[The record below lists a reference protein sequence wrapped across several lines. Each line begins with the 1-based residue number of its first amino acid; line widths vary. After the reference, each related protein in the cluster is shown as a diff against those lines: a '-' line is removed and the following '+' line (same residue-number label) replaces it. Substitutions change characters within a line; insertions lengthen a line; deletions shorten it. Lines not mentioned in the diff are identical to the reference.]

1 MQSTSPYVEKLW
13 QKFYNTKDD
22 ETKQKLIENYIP
34 LVKHVVYRMNI
45 KLPTYLEQDD
55 LISYGIFGLI
65 QAVDRYDIK
74 KGVKFET
81 YAYSR
86 IRGSIIDELRKLD
99 LIPQN
104 IRKKAKFLENIYS
117 QLEQELGRSVSD
129 RDICRKLKISQTEL
143 DEMYMEITPFT
154 NLIPF
159 DDFLFVEN
167 KSKAKPEIQIEQMEV
182 KKILAKAINSLSKQ
196 EKLVI
201 TLYYYEGLNFKEISE
216 VLDLSQGRI
225 SQLHT
230 KAILRLRGKLSKDK
244 ENLIV

>member
-1 MQSTSPYVEKLW
+1 MQSIPIQMEKLW
-13 QKFYNTKDD
+13 QKYYTTRDSEIKK
-22 ETKQKLIENYIP
+22 ELIENYIP

-45 KLPTYLEQDD
+45 NLPTYLEQDD

-65 QAVDRYDIK
+65 QAIERYDVK
-74 KGVKFET
+74 KSIKFET

-104 IRKKAKFLENIYS
+104 IRRKVQLLQNTYS
-117 QLEQELGRSVSD
+117 QLEQGQGGSVSD
-129 RDICRKLKISQTEL
+129 EDVCKELNISLSEL
-143 DEMYMEITPFT
+143 YSLYKKVTPFT

-159 DDFLFVEN
+159 DDFILVEN
-167 KSKAKPEIQIEQMEV
+167 NKFQKPEKSLEQKEV
-182 KKILAKAINSLSKQ
+182 KRLLGNAINSLTKQ

-201 TLYYYEGLNFKEISE
+201 TLYYYEGLNFKEISK
-216 VLDLSQGRI
+216 VLSLSQGRI

-230 KAILRLRGKLSKDK
+230 KAILRLRGKLSKK
-244 ENLIV
+244 KANLIL

>member
-129 RDICRKLKISQTEL
+129 RDICRKLKISQPEL

-216 VLDLSQGRI
+216 VLNLSQGRI

>member
-1 MQSTSPYVEKLW
+1 MQSIPIQMEKLW
-13 QKFYNTKDD
+13 QKYYTTRDSEIKK
-22 ETKQKLIENYIP
+22 ELIENYIP

-45 KLPTYLEQDD
+45 NLPTYLEQDD

-65 QAVDRYDIK
+65 QAIERYDVK
-74 KGVKFET
+74 KSIKFET

-104 IRKKAKFLENIYS
+104 IRRKVQLLQNTYS
-117 QLEQELGRSVSD
+117 QLEQGQGGSVSD
-129 RDICRKLKISQTEL
+129 EDVCKELNISLSEL
-143 DEMYMEITPFT
+143 YSLYKKVTPFT

-159 DDFLFVEN
+159 DDFILTEN
-167 KSKAKPEIQIEQMEV
+167 KKFQKPEKSLEQKEV
-182 KKILAKAINSLSKQ
+182 KRLLGNAINGLPKR

-201 TLYYYEGLNFKEISE
+201 TLYYYEGLNFKEISK
-216 VLDLSQGRI
+216 VLNLSQGRI

-230 KAILRLRGKLSKDK
+230 KAILRLRGKLSKK
-244 ENLIV
+244 KANLI

>member
-1 MQSTSPYVEKLW
+1 MQAIPIQMEKMW
-13 QKFYNTKDD
+13 QTFHDTRDSEIKK
-22 ETKQKLIENYIP
+22 KLIENYIP

-65 QAVDRYDIK
+65 QAIERYDVK

-99 LIPQN
+99 LIPQS
-104 IRKKAKFLENIYS
+104 IRKKVQLLQNTYS
-117 QLEQELGRSVSD
+117 QLEQGQGSPVSD
-129 RDICRKLKISQTEL
+129 EDVCKKLNVSLSEL
-143 DEMYMEITPFT
+143 NNLYKKITPFT

-159 DDFLFVEN
+159 DDFILVEN
-167 KSKAKPEIQIEQMEV
+167 NKFQKPEKSLEQKEV
-182 KKILAKAINSLSKQ
+182 KRLLGNAINSLTKQ

-201 TLYYYEGLNFKEISE
+201 TLYYYEGLNFKEISK
-216 VLDLSQGRI
+216 VLSLSQGRI

-230 KAILRLRGKLSKDK
+230 KAILRLRGKLSKK
-244 ENLIV
+244 KANLIL